1 MTIRREGLSYIAL
14 SAFVSAIFTRVRLGL
29 GLLGWGATMFIA
41 WFFRDPKR
49 EIPQEEGLILSPA
62 DGKVLRV
69 EKTYEDRVGD
79 CTKVSIFMSIFNV
92 HINRAIVGGT
102 VVEKYYRPG
111 KFYMASL
118 LEKTEK
124 NERMILY
131 IKNNKGIFRMDQVA
145 GMVARRIICW
155 PKVGDMLSPGQ
166 KIGLICFGSLLEC
179 YIPEA
184 ISIIVRKGDRV
195 SAGQSILGRA

>member
-1 MTIRREGLSYIAL
+1 MTIRREGLPYIAL
-14 SAFVSAIFTRVRLGL
+14 SAFVSAIFTGMRSRLS
-29 GLLGWGATMFIA
+29 LLGWGATTFIT
-41 WFFRDPKR
+41 WFFRDPER
-49 EIPQEEGLILSPA
+49 EIPKEEGLILSPA

-69 EKTYEDRVGD
+69 EETYEYRVGD

-92 HINRAIVGGT
+92 HINRAIVEGA
-102 VVEKYYRPG
+102 VVERQYRPG
-111 KFYMASL
+111 EFHMANL
-118 LEKTEK
+118 GKKTEK

-131 IKNNKGIFRMDQVA
+131 IKNDKGLFRVDQVA
-145 GMVARRIICW
+145 GIVARRIVCW

-184 ISIIVRKGDRV
+184 VSIIVRKGDKV
-195 SAGQSILGRA
+195 SAGQSILGRV

>member
-1 MTIRREGLSYIAL
+1 MTIRREGLPYIAL
-14 SAFVSAIFTRVRLGL
+14 SAFVSAIFTGMRSRLS
-29 GLLGWGATMFIA
+29 LLGWGTTTFIT
-41 WFFRDPKR
+41 WFFRDPER
-49 EIPQEEGLILSPA
+49 EIPREEGLILSPA

-69 EKTYEDRVGD
+69 EETYEDRVGD

-92 HINRAIVGGT
+92 HINRAIVEGT
-102 VVEKYYRPG
+102 VVERQYRPG
-111 KFYMASL
+111 EFHMANL
-118 LEKTEK
+118 GKKTEK

-131 IKNNKGIFRMDQVA
+131 IKNDKGLFRVDQVA
-145 GMVARRIICW
+145 GIVARRIICW

-184 ISIIVRKGDRV
+184 VSIIVRKGDKV